1 MVVIRE
7 AIRRRVL
14 AHRGESKAIAHRNA
28 SQLQWLKDP
37 GSFPPNDHCD
47 GVSGVCVNQLQKRC
61 GLSASATST
70 HIAVLQ
76 RAGLVL
82 PTRVGQWTFYRRNEE
97 ALKAFSDTVA
107 RDL

>member
-1 MVVIRE
+1 MLLIF
-7 AIRRRVL
+7 
-14 AHRGESKAIAHRNA
+14 KALSSEVRLNI
-28 SQLQWLKDP
+28 LQWLKEP
-37 GSFPPNDHCD
+37 KANFPPDEHGD
-47 GVSGVCVNQLQKRC
+47 GVDGICVGQLQKRA

-97 ALKAFSDTVA
+97 ALAAFA
-107 RDL
+107 RAVGTEL